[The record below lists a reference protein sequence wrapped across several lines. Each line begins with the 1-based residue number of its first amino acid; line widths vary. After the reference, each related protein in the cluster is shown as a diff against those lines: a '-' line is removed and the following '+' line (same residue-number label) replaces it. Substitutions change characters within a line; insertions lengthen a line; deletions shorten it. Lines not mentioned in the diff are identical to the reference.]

1 MKIRSPA
8 VNRENLHDYLAQTG
22 SVSLSTD
29 SHAQRICNEF
39 LWALRLIFCLD
50 SSTTISGEGLVLA
63 QSAHLKAQSVFKV
76 TFTDCANRSQIL
88 SYSLFPTRHLSC
100 Y

>member
-29 SHAQRICNEF
+29 SHAQRIRNES
-39 LWALRLIFCLD
+39 LWVLRLIFVC
-50 SSTTISGEGLVLA
+50 IVL
-63 QSAHLKAQSVFKV
+63 Q
-76 TFTDCANRSQIL
+76 RSQVRVL
-88 SYSLFPTRHLSC
+88 S
-100 Y
+100 